1 MVRTNDYYV
10 MAYPIKNSATLQT
23 NSIKAGSFGIGVNQG
38 GYGLTSST
46 AFWNG
51 KTPNVSGYVLYRGN
65 GTSSPTTYVA
75 KNDSDLISLSNVLGY
90 GPNTTI
96 GEALIAF
103 QTNGNVVICV
113 NMDCPNIV
121 TSGLTLYLEA
131 SFTPSYPKSGTKWAD
146 LCGVSSITGS
156 LTNGPTFN
164 TDFYGSIV
172 FDGTNDYV
180 SCGNILDYTSGDFSF
195 SYWIYVTSLTTGS
208 PGNGPVIIYKGAFQ
222 VNGYYDQLNADG
234 SISFITNTAGGGAV
248 TGTAAGIIS
257 VGNIYNIAY
266 TRSGTSIKIYLN
278 GVDVT
283 GFSGTHANPVTSSN
297 NFLIASYAVG
307 IFANVRIYSFAN
319 YNRQLTPTEVL
330 QNYYAGKKR
339 FIPTSNLLLWLDG
352 ENTNT
357 RVTTPVTAIDV
368 SDNFNNASLLNGT
381 SLTHFDAGTSFYFDG
396 VDNYITINNS
406 SLMPTG
412 DYTKVVIFKLQS
424 LSFSN
429 NIMSGNNHFLYTA
442 GGAFLRAGHFVSG
455 QEAISSYTT
464 IVNTWNFAVVTFNS
478 TNGFRIYQNG
488 NTVVGS
494 TSAATASA
502 GGNVILGSVL
512 TGGSFLL
519 QGQIGISMLYN
530 RVLTTSEILDI
541 YQAYKGRFGYV

>member
-1 MVRTNDYYV
+1 
-10 MAYPIKNSATLQT
+10 MAYPIKNTTVVQT
-23 NSIKAGSFGIGVNQG
+23 NSLLKLNLAIGVNQG

-46 AFWNG
+46 GFWNG
-51 KTPNVSGYVLYRGN
+51 KTPNVSGYVTYIGN
-65 GTSSPTTYVA
+65 GASSPTMYISTG
-75 KNDSDLISLSNVLGY
+75 DTQLIALSNILG
-90 GPNTTI
+90 GSGVTTI
-96 GEALIAF
+96 GGAVDYLNF
-103 QTNGNVVICV
+103 LGGNYICV

-121 TSGLTLYLEA
+121 TSGLTLYLDA
-131 SFTPSYPKSGTKWAD
+131 GYTPSYPKSTITWKDLSGGGNTGT
-146 LCGVSSITGS
+146 

-164 TDFYGSIV
+164 SNFYGSIQ

-195 SYWIYVTSLTTGS
+195 SYWIFVTSLTTNSVGQ
-208 PGNGPVIIYKGAFQ
+208 GPVIIYKGGFQ

-234 SISFITNTAGGGAV
+234 SISFITNVSGGGAV
-248 TGTAAGIIS
+248 TGTAAGLIS

-266 TRSGTSIKIYLN
+266 TRSGTSVKIYLN

-297 NFLIASYAVG
+297 NFLIASYGAG
-307 IFANVRIYSFAN
+307 IFANVRIFSFAN
-319 YNRQLTPTEVL
+319 YNRQLTPAEVL
-330 QNYYAGKKR
+330 QNYYAGEKR

-357 RVTTPVTAIDV
+357 RVITPVTAIDV
-368 SDNFNNASLLNGT
+368 SDNFNNASLINGT
-381 SLTHFDAGTSFYFDG
+381 SLKHFDAGTSFNFDG
-396 VDNYITINNS
+396 VDDYITINNGS
-406 SLMPTG
+406 IMPTG
-412 DYTKVVIFKLQS
+412 DYTKVVIFKLTS
-424 LSFSN
+424 LGFSN
-429 NIMSGNNHFLYTA
+429 NLMSGNNHFLYTA

-464 IVNTWNFAVVTFNS
+464 IVDTWNFAVVTFNS

-488 NTVVGS
+488 TTVVGS
-494 TSAATASA
+494 TSSATASA

-512 TGGSFLL
+512 SGGSFLL

-530 RVLTTSEILDI
+530 RVLTTSEISDI